1 MTIITPTG
9 VTGINSITASG
20 NSLSF
25 QNASGA
31 SIDVSGLK
39 VAADSMNVSGIVT
52 ASRLNVGTGGTIIS
66 TTVNGSV
73 GIGTTNPT
81 KTLTVFATSNST
93 INIDGST
100 QTRLNLNT
108 SSANKHWSITNEANA
123 QRLRIGVADDAN
135 DTNFVYAAII
145 TESGNVGIRTDN
157 TNSRQLSVY
166 GPGINGTQIEARGTG
181 GNSAGLSMYSG
192 KNYEIQSTSTTE
204 ASYPSSFLVYD
215 RDNNGYR
222 LIVDGSGRVMKPA
235 QPGFFA
241 SGSAGSQNQ
250 PGTGDADDLGPRFN
264 TTSQAG
270 GFNVGNHYSTSTG
283 VFTAP
288 VSGKYY
294 TFFNMRWETGSF
306 IQNNYIR
313 IHISINN
320 NNNLFIHQINGQN
333 EAWTSYMAMSCSGV
347 VSLSAGDTL
356 RPKGGMSGGTAVG
369 WWNESS
375 WGAWLLG

>member
-1 MTIITPTG
+1 MSVSISGDGALTGIDQGLNVVG
-9 VTGINSITASG
+9 VTT
-20 NSLSF
+20 LT
-25 QNASGA
+25 Q
-31 SIDVSGLK
+31 
-39 VAADSMNVSGIVT
+39 
-52 ASRLNVGTGGTIIS
+52 LNVGTGGTVI
-66 TTVNGSV
+66 TTSSSSLV

-93 INIDGST
+93 INIAGST

-181 GNSAGLSMYSG
+181 GNSAGLSIYSG

-204 ASYPSSFLVYD
+204 SSYPNSFLVYD

-241 SGSAGSQNQ
+241 SGTAGAQNQ
-250 PGTGDADDLGPRFN
+250 PATGDADDLGPRFN
-264 TTSQAG
+264 ITSQAG

-288 VSGKYY
+288 VSGKYF
-294 TFFNMRWETGSF
+294 TFFNMRWETGNF
-306 IQNNYIR
+306 VQNNYIR

-333 EAWTSYMAMSCSGV
+333 EAWTNYMAMSCSGV

-356 RPKGGMSGGTAVG
+356 RPRGGLNGGTAVG